1 MDATDDLPEFG
12 RGREGA
18 SEGRQVYMR
27 DSRGGRL
34 LEDDWG
40 RGRPDMVSLLPL
52 WYCSS
57 IPSLYTHSLY
67 LGWRWGRQ
75 KLLTVASRPSSLIW

>member
-1 MDATDDLPEFG
+1 MRDEGREVDATDDLPEFG
-12 RGREGA
+12 GRGGA

-40 RGRPDMVSLLPL
+40 RGRVDMVSLLSL

-57 IPSLYTHSLY
+57 ISSLYTHS
-67 LGWRWGRQ
+67 Q
-75 KLLTVASRPSSLIW
+75 

>member
-12 RGREGA
+12 RGRGGA

-40 RGRPDMVSLLPL
+40 RGRVDMMSLLSL
-52 WYCSS
+52 LYCSS
-57 IPSLYTHSLY
+57 IPSLY
-67 LGWRWGRQ
+67 
-75 KLLTVASRPSSLIW
+75 LLTLSSLGGGGADRSC